1 MGSFKFKKTQR
12 ILW

>member
-1 MGSFKFKKTQR
+1 MGSFKSKKTQR